1 MAKKYVFNSL
11 MILASLLA
19 LGGLVFPFFTCYIS
33 QVYGN
38 HLLQGSISIT
48 GLAFAFGFDAIGTDS
63 FINSVI
69 RVIRQPIAMVIL
81 VLLVI
86 SFVFSLVSIF
96 IKRKN
101 SVLFIST
108 NLIFSILALTIGF
121 LSSFS
126 NKIMNITLDG
136 EIGLNQGG
144 ILLGGVVSEGI
155 GFGAIITAICS
166 FVLGILALA
175 LALVSF
181 FDYRNE
187 VKNSSPY
194 PTFKGNVDLTNDNY
208 LLEGGKEVKRLF
220 FHKKEKIIDS
230 DESLNDENNETN
242 NNLTTKGVNI
252 VEEDSNSSLLND
264 EENIEVNKTSE
275 EIKDSSLNEPLLD
288 ENNNENIETPKV
300 ETKKKTLEEKLAN
313 LNKLREENK
322 ISEAE
327 YKKYK
332 EAMIEEHFSSSSTF
346 SK

>member
-33 QVYGN
+33 QVYGSY
-38 HLLQGSISIT
+38 LLQGSISIT

-63 FINSVI
+63 FFNSVI

-81 VLLVI
+81 ILLI
-86 SFVFSLVSIF
+86 IAFVFSLVSIF

-136 EIGLNQGG
+136 EIGFNQGG
-144 ILLGGVVSEGI
+144 ILIGGVVSEGI

-166 FVLGILALA
+166 FVLGILALV
-175 LALVSF
+175 LALISF

-187 VKNSSPY
+187 IKNSSPY
-194 PTFKGNVDLTNDNY
+194 PTFKGNVDLTKDPY
-208 LLEGGKEVKRLF
+208 LLEGEKEVKRLF
-220 FHKKEKIIDS
+220 FHKKEKIIDN
-230 DESLNDENNETN
+230 DESLNNENNETN
-242 NNLTTKGVNI
+242 NITTQGVNI
-252 VEEDSNSSLLND
+252 IDDNNSSSLLNE

-275 EIKDSSLNEPLLD
+275 EIKDSSLNESLLD
-288 ENNNENIETPKV
+288 ENKSENIETPKV